1 MCASG
6 VGTEAGFRGVLPTFS
21 YQGEIKD
28 LRGERVYVGET
39 KELGDG
45 GGDIGE
51 GSGATGTEAIG
62 GEGIEKFAE
71 DVVDVAPF

>member
-1 MCASG
+1 
-6 VGTEAGFRGVLPTFS
+6 
-21 YQGEIKD
+21 
-28 LRGERVYVGET
+28 VYVGET